1 MQYIRASLVAITCAL
16 LIFTQSYSVRY
27 PEFSIRSANDSVL
40 ASDSVADLLNETYEG
55 LLRVRFF
62 NLKAEEKSG
71 SSILIQ
77 TPDEVTIL
85 IDAGTDKT
93 GSQLKKYLDQLHI
106 DRIDYAIATHP
117 HHDHIG
123 GYLTILKTKQIGK
136 ILMTKVPNR
145 TRIYNK
151 LKRLIK
157 KQKLDVTFLEEGD
170 QLPLGDQINL
180 EVLHPKRGTNSQKF
194 LKNLSTP
201 AINNLSLVLKLTY
214 RERSFLF
221 TGDLYKAGELE
232 LIKRYGNQLD
242 VDVLE
247 APHHGDSTSSS
258 RIFIKRVSPKITLMN
273 ANILQ
278 SKQVYERYLAF
289 GSKVYSTG
297 LDGTILIVTDGSILK
312 VVTEKNR
319 SKN

>member
-1 MQYIRASLVAITCAL
+1 MQYIRASLFMITGAL
-16 LIFTQSYSVRY
+16 LIFTQSYSVRNSDFY
-27 PEFSIRSANDSVL
+27 IWSANESVIAADS
-40 ASDSVADLLNETYEG
+40 AADLLNETFEG

-62 NLKAEEKSG
+62 YLKAKEKSG

-106 DRIDYAIATHP
+106 ERIDYAIATHP

-123 GYLTILKTKQIGK
+123 GYLTILKSKQIGK

-145 TRIYNK
+145 TRIYHK
-151 LKRLIK
+151 LKKLIK
-157 KQKLDVTFLEEGD
+157 KQKLGVKFLEEGD
-170 QLPLGDQINL
+170 QLPLGDQISL
-180 EVLHPKRGTNSQKF
+180 EVLHPTRGTNSQKF

-214 RERSFLF
+214 KDRSFLF

-258 RIFIKRVSPKITLMN
+258 RIFIRKVSPKITLIN

-278 SKQVYERYLAF
+278 SKQIYERYLGF
-289 GSKVYSTG
+289 GCKVYSTG
-297 LDGTILIVTDGSILK
+297 LDGTILVVSDGSTLK